1 MDMTEPRRDDY
12 EIRNSYGKRVLR
24 YLEARPYLRIS
35 ILAIFTFLST
45 ILIVGLCPNM
55 FGSTKH
61 PEILFVMILAA
72 FGVFWFIVLRKIWK
86 RLIKK
91 AR

>member
-1 MDMTEPRRDDY
+1 MTEPRRDDY
-12 EIRNSYGKRVLR
+12 QERNSYGKRILR
-24 YLEARPYLRIS
+24 YVEKRPYLQICVIIILTIIS
-35 ILAIFTFLST
+35 TVLVLGFFPGMFNST
-45 ILIVGLCPNM
+45 E
-55 FGSTKH
+55 H

-72 FGVFWFIVLRKIWK
+72 FGVFWFIVLRKTWK